1 MSKQVRQFHQLI
13 VANPALQDR
22 FRNVADRP
30 SFVALVIQ
38 LGAEHGYSFT
48 TTEVEIYINQNFLTL
63 MRQFS

>member
-13 VANPALQDR
+13 VENPTLQDR
-22 FRNVADRP
+22 FRQAPDRS
-30 SFVALVIQ
+30 SFVALAVE

-48 TTEVEIYINQNFLTL
+48 AFEVEMYINQNFLTL